1 MTEEMTKNV
10 TGEIVA
16 ETPQN
21 ALASIERASIDM
33 QIETAHRFPRS
44 MSAFKEKALALVTL
58 DEETAASCFY
68 RRPVGK
74 DREGKETYAEG
85 MSIRMA
91 EIVAGCYGNIRVGT
105 RTIEATPRYV
115 VVQGVAHD
123 LESNYLATAE
133 CKEATI
139 KRDGRPY
146 DERMRVVVEKAAAA
160 KARRDAILSVVPRA
174 SVKFLETAAKN
185 LLFGNAA
192 SISKYRAK
200 IAQWVKTLGIDEKR
214 VWAALEVGGADDLK
228 QSHIEALIGIKNAIT
243 AGDTSIDEAFPEVEK
258 KLSASA
264 QKLAA
269 AVKGESKEG
278 GLL

>member
-1 MTEEMTKNV
+1 MTEETKTI

-243 AGDTSIDEAFPEVEK
+243 AGDTTLDEAFPEVEK
-258 KLSASA
+258 KVSSSA